1 MSELEHST
9 ATSSK
14 DSIRAQQHT
23 DDFTGVLEERPE
35 REGLPRS
42 YRMRADSHYVDQLES
57 RYQGP
62 AISLISTRQIEMAD
76 LSSAAGLAG
85 LADSIK
91 TLGVVQPLLVRR
103 HGGRYQLIA
112 GRRRLAAAA
121 SVGITEVP
129 CIVHDADEAAAAAL
143 AEADNFR
150 MVGQEPTLPPA
161 PPDCLHEVL
170 QALSCDLAGM
180 GSLVA
185 FLRPASASVF
195 QHQAT
200 ADLLQAQAWR
210 AAWLAGAAAILT
222 SPYRPGRL
230 KPAGS
235 IVERIR
241 TGLEAEARLT
251 RLRLDVSVAPEA
263 ATFSFDENL
272 GSALAGL
279 IFATLAWLQGSEAPR
294 IEVRLDVPTLRTLK
308 IQVVQRLAPVPEE
321 AVRHFRT
328 AGAARPGDLTTTL
341 GLQTARTFAE
351 AYRGRLDFID
361 IGRRGSV
368 IQAELF
374 QPPEE
379 QAD

>member
-1 MSELEHST
+1 MSELDHST

-14 DSIRAQQHT
+14 DSIRSAHT
-23 DDFTGVLEERPE
+23 DDYTGVMEERPE
-35 REGLPRS
+35 REGLPRG

-57 RYQGP
+57 RYHGP
-62 AISLISTRQIEMAD
+62 AISLIPTRHIEMVD
-76 LSSAAGLAG
+76 LSPAAGLTG

-103 HGGRYQLIA
+103 HGGRYQIIA

-121 SVGITEVP
+121 SVGVTEVP
-129 CIVHDADEAAAAAL
+129 CIVHDVDETAAAAL

-150 MVGQEPTLPPA
+150 ALAREPAPPPPA
-161 PPDCLHEVL
+161 PDCLHEVL
-170 QALSCDLAGM
+170 QALSYDLAGM

-185 FLRPASASVF
+185 FLRPASASVL

-210 AAWLAGAAAILT
+210 AAWLASAAAVLT

-241 TGLEAEARLT
+241 AGLEAEARLA
-251 RLRLDVSVAPEA
+251 RLRLDVSVAPDA
-263 ATFSFDENL
+263 AALSFDENL

-279 IFATLAWLQGSEAPR
+279 IFATLAWVQGCEAPR
-294 IEVRLDVPTLRTLK
+294 IEVRADTPTPRSLK
-308 IQVVQRLAPVPEE
+308 IEVVQRLAPVPEE
-321 AVRHFRT
+321 AARHFRAP
-328 AGAARPGDLTTTL
+328 AGTRPGDLTTTL
-341 GLQTARTFAE
+341 GLLTARTIAE

-374 QPPEE
+374 QPPDE